1 MAKRAGTDI
10 VQLKLRI
17 RETVRARLAAA
28 AKLNGVSLNSE
39 IARRLEASFTLPQL
53 DELVDRMGAQL
64 KARDKADT
72 LLTLRSQKER
82 K

>member
-39 IARRLEASFTLPQL
+39 IAKRLEESFTLPQL
-53 DELVDRMGAQL
+53 DKLVDQMEAQL
-64 KARDKADT
+64 NPR
-72 LLTLRSQKER
+72 LPLRTQKER

>member
-17 RETVRARLAAA
+17 RETVRAQLAAA
-28 AKLNGVSLNSE
+28 AKRNGVSLSSE

-53 DELVDRMGAQL
+53 DKLVDRMEAQL
-64 KARDKADT
+64 NT
-72 LLTLRSQKER
+72 PLPLRTQKER

>member
-39 IARRLEASFTLPQL
+39 IAKRLEASFTLPQL

-64 KARDKADT
+64 EARDKANT
-72 LLTLRSQKER
+72 GLPLRTQKER

>member
-39 IARRLEASFTLPQL
+39 IAKRLEESFTLPQL
-53 DELVDRMGAQL
+53 DKLVDRMEAQL
-64 KARDKADT
+64 NT
-72 LLTLRSQKER
+72 PLPLRSQKER

>member
-10 VQLKLRI
+10 IQLKLRI

-39 IARRLEASFTLPQL
+39 IAKRLEASFTLPQL
-53 DELVDRMGAQL
+53 DKLVDRMEAQL
-64 KARDKADT
+64 NPR
-72 LLTLRSQKER
+72 LPLRTQKER

>member
-39 IARRLEASFTLPQL
+39 IAKRLEESFTLPQL
-53 DELVDRMGAQL
+53 DKLVDRMEAQL
-64 KARDKADT
+64 NT
-72 LLTLRSQKER
+72 PLPLRTQKER

>member
-39 IARRLEASFTLPQL
+39 IAKRLEASFTLPQL
-53 DELVDRMGAQL
+53 DELIDRL
-64 KARDKADT
+64 EKANT
-72 LLTLRSQKER
+72 PLPLRAQKER

>member
-10 VQLKLRI
+10 IQLKLRI

-39 IARRLEASFTLPQL
+39 IAKRLEASFTLPQL
-53 DELVDRMGAQL
+53 DKLVDRMEAQL
-64 KARDKADT
+64 NT
-72 LLTLRSQKER
+72 PLPLRSQKER

>member
-28 AKLNGVSLNSE
+28 AKFNGVSLNSE
-39 IARRLEASFTLPQL
+39 IAKRLEASFTLPQL
-53 DELVDRMGAQL
+53 DELVDRL
-64 KARDKADT
+64 EKANT
-72 LLTLRSQKER
+72 PLPLRTQKER